1 MQFSSGVSLINHHF
15 RCRTESIAHMLPR
28 MKLSAL
34 TQVHTHLFQV
44 VLPELTEEHPGNWN
58 CTVTVENKYQG
69 DYLVFLLLS
78 FQGTVS
84 VTLLAST
91 IR

>member
-1 MQFSSGVSLINHHF
+1 MKVERPVFSLMRTLWKLNINHKKRVRLPKCSSYQSGVSLRNHHF
-15 RCRTESIAHMLPR
+15 RCGTESIAHMLPR

-58 CTVTVENKYQG
+58 CTVTV
-69 DYLVFLLLS
+69 
-78 FQGTVS
+78 
-84 VTLLAST
+84 
-91 IR
+91 